1 MKAKY
6 PLRVHADPQVPV
18 WQMPIPI
25 VFFGDCLCWP
35 NSANGTPEASSDDL
49 RKAIARSAGQYVP
62 NKHLASFG
70 VGAVILATDGLFW
83 ITPEWKVEPLPI
95 ADESKARKVIS
106 RW

>member
-1 MKAKY
+1 MKAKH

-25 VFFGDCLCWP
+25 IFSGNRLHWP
-35 NSANGTPEASSDDL
+35 EPPDRTPTASSDDL
-49 RKAIARSAGQYVP
+49 RKAIAKSAGQYVS
-62 NKHLASFG
+62 NAHLASFG

-83 ITPEWKVEPLPI
+83 ITPEWKVEPLP
-95 ADESKARKVIS
+95 AEDERKSREVIS